1 MAAIARTVP
10 TPAERF
16 TAKTKPGP
24 WSLRRDCPGP
34 CRLWDG
40 AINEDGY
47 GHFWLAGRTVK
58 AHRAAVALA
67 DGTPVPAHLDVDH
80 RCRRRA
86 CVSRAHLE
94 PVTHREN
101 VLRSSNHVAARAA
114 VTHCPARHAYD
125 AANTIRAKNGTR
137 KCRAC
142 KNAAARARRAEA
154 REQQTAPV
162 ITLPTHRIPERTAA

>member
-1 MAAIARTVP
+1 MARP
-10 TPAERF
+10 TPAQRF
-16 TAKTKPGP
+16 AAKVNFHGP
-24 WSLRRDCPGP
+24 IPLMRGVYGRCH
-34 CRLWDG
+34 LWDG

-47 GHFWLAGRTVK
+47 GHFWLDGHTVK
-58 AHRAAVALA
+58 AHRVAVALA

-86 CVSRAHLE
+86 CVNRAHLE

-101 VLRSSNHVAARAA
+101 VLRSSNHVAQRAA
-114 VTHCPARHAYD
+114 VTHCPADHAYD
-125 AANTIRAKNGTR
+125 DANTIRAKNGTR

-142 KNAAARARRAEA
+142 KNARARARRV
-154 REQQTAPV
+154 EQVTTATV